1 MGRGL
6 SDLQKRILHT
16 VAKGHHEHW
25 LGCPWLDV
33 ARHCK
38 QRDELADAILTTRL
52 WRDSE
57 HASVSRALHR
67 LEHRGLIIRNRGKR
81 RTETV
86 PITPEGRKVV
96 DGLPREID
104 DLPDES

>member
-16 VAKGHHEHW
+16 VAKGHHERWH
-25 LGCPWLDV
+25 GCPWLDV
-33 ARHCK
+33 ARHFK
-38 QRDELADAILTTRL
+38 QRDELADAILPTRL
-52 WRDSE
+52 WSDSE

-67 LEHRGLIIRNRGKR
+67 LEHRGLIIRNRWKR

-86 PITPEGRKVV
+86 TITPEGREVLANL
-96 DGLPREID
+96 GRG
-104 DLPDES
+104 